1 MSILFGTNT
10 TMSTWR
16 YATPLMCNE
25 EPHQLSQ
32 NISQVIKS
40 AREKGIISDE
50 NNYSNFVTL
59 FNSMDEYVHIPITVF
74 AFTNNYFEQYYKKV
88 SDYDKHRI
96 AKSHLLRGLLTED
109 LIIDKITRLSPLS
122 RCKFH
127 ITNDKIFNFVD
138 REPTIISNILG
149 QMYDNN
155 KQDKILVYF
164 IDSPIFTLD
173 QIYND
178 DSA

>member
-25 EPHQLSQ
+25 EPHQLSE
-32 NISQVIKS
+32 NIATVIKA

-50 NNYSNFVTL
+50 NNYSKFVTL
-59 FNSMDEYVHIPITVF
+59 FNSMDEYVHIPVTVF
-74 AFTNNYFEQYYKKV
+74 AFTNDYFDQYFPKV

-122 RCKFH
+122 RSKFH
-127 ITNDKIFNFVD
+127 ITNDKIFNFVN
-138 REPTIISNILG
+138 REPTVISNILG
-149 QMYDNN
+149 QMYDN
-155 KQDKILVYF
+155 KQDRVLVYF
-164 IDSPIFTLD
+164 INSPIFTLD